1 MKRCILWML
10 VILLSGIV
18 SPETVSAKPKKKSG
32 KKEIAI
38 QLYSIRHLLR
48 KDGKYVGNLP
58 EALKSLAKMGYTGVE
73 AANYKNGK
81 FYGMTPVE
89 FRKAVEDA
97 GMKVLSSHTTKRLT
111 AEELESGDYS
121 KALKWWEQCIADHKA
136 AGMTYIVTPSI
147 QRKGIK
153 NLAQLETYCRY
164 FNAIGEMC
172 KKAGL
177 QYGYHNHDFEF
188 KKIEDQVMLDYMI
201 QHTDPNVVFFQM
213 DVYWVVRGQA
223 SPVDYINKYPGR
235 FKLLHI
241 KDEREIGQSGMV
253 GFDAIFANT
262 KTAGVADI
270 VVEVERYSGDV
281 EQSIKQSIDYLLAA
295 PFVKASYRK

>member
-10 VILLSGIV
+10 VMLLSGIV

-38 QLYSIRHLLR
+38 QLYSIRHLLK
-48 KDGKYVGNLP
+48 KDGKYAGKLP
-58 EALKSLAKMGYTGVE
+58 EALKSLAKMGYTSIE
-73 AANYKNGK
+73 AANYKDGK
-81 FYGMTPVE
+81 FYDMTPAE

-97 GMKVLSSHTTKRLT
+97 GMKVLSSHTTKNLT
-111 AEELESGDYS
+111 PEELESGDFS
-121 KALKWWEQCIADHKA
+121 ASLKWWEQCIAAHKE
-136 AGMTYIVTPSI
+136 AGMTYIVTPSFRHKHVKTI
-147 QRKGIK
+147 
-153 NLAQLETYCRY
+153 AQLDTYCRY

-177 QYGYHNHDFEF
+177 QYGYHNHAFEF
-188 KKIEDQVMLDYMI
+188 RKVEGQVMYDYML
-201 QHTDPNVVFFQM
+201 QHTNPEVVFFQM
-213 DVYWVVRGQA
+213 DVYWVVRGQS
-223 SPVDYINKYPGR
+223 SPVDYFKKYPNR
-235 FKLLHI
+235 FKVLHI

-281 EQSIKQSIDYLLAA
+281 EQSVKESIDYLLAA